1 MTIPNFITIAR
12 LVAVPLIV
20 WLMLED
26 LYLMAALVFAIAGLS
41 DAVDGFIAKKFGQES
56 KLGGYLDPIAD
67 KALLVSVFVTLGFKD
82 VLPLWLIV
90 LAVSRDILIVGAVIL
105 SWMLE
110 KPVIMRPLWISKLN
124 TAMQIVLIA
133 AALGEQAGVVMFG
146 KIIPAGIAVVAA
158 TTVLSAAGYVA
169 QWIRHMSDNDRDPN
183 SDKEPDNRET
193 PS

>member
-1 MTIPNFITIAR
+1 LTIPNFITIAR

-20 WLMLED
+20 WLMIED

-41 DAVDGFIAKKFGQES
+41 DAIDGFIAKKFGQES
-56 KLGGYLDPIAD
+56 TLGGYLDPIAD
-67 KALLVSVFVTLGFKD
+67 KALLVSVFVTLGFKG

-105 SWMLE
+105 SWMME
-110 KPVIMRPLWISKLN
+110 KPVMMRPLWISKLN
-124 TAMQIVLIA
+124 TAMQIVLVA
-133 AALGEQAGVVMFG
+133 VALGEQAGVVMFG

-169 QWIRHMSDNDRDPN
+169 HWIKHMSDND
-183 SDKEPDNRET
+183 SEPDNRET